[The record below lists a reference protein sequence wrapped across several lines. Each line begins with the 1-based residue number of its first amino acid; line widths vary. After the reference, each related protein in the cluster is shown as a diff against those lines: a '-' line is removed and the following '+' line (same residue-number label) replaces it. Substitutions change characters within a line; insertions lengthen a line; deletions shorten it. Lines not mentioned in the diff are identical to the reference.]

1 MKRKVV
7 TVDTTH
13 CEGIRGC
20 GRMIPSF
27 LTTALDGSE
36 WSVSIQNRRG
46 WLGIREN
53 PVASARN
60 QTTIP
65 WSSSP

>member
-1 MKRKVV
+1 
-7 TVDTTH
+7 
-13 CEGIRGC
+13 
-20 GRMIPSF
+20 MIPSF

-36 WSVSIQNRRG
+36 WSVSIQRRPG
-46 WLGIREN
+46 WLGSKEN

-60 QTTIP
+60 QTTIT

>member
-1 MKRKVV
+1 MTCKVV

-13 CEGIRGC
+13 YEDIGGC
-20 GRMIPSF
+20 GGMIPSI

-36 WSVSIQNRRG
+36 WSVSIQRRPG
-46 WLGIREN
+46 WLGSREN